1 MDYSMTRCTFIEK
14 IEIQAQVLVPDAH
27 EKKPRSFRKLR
38 GFHAASTFSERR
50 S

>member
-1 MDYSMTRCTFIEK
+1 MDYSMTRYPFIEK

-27 EKKPRSFRKLR
+27 RKKPRSFCKLR
-38 GFHAASTFSERR
+38 GFHAASIFNERR